1 MDDLDFLKTHAP
13 AAESPGLDTT
23 ARARAALLARI
34 DAEEATLAASA
45 LAQGADRRPPRRSHR
60 HVWRWAGVAAACAAA
75 VAMAGAFLLDGGPAR
90 PDTAAAS
97 ALHKAAVVALKQ
109 PSPAPLDAGQYVYV
123 KSEGVGLITASLANG
138 ATVNARATSVRE
150 VWMGADSQL
159 RETSGKPEFVTAKD
173 RQAWIDAG
181 RPQFYQPG
189 TSTES
194 LGAYK
199 PLDLPT
205 NPTILYAKLKLQ
217 AIGHGTG
224 LYNEMFVLVGDDL
237 RETATLPAVRAALY
251 EAAARIPGVELM
263 GNVTDPAGRPGVA
276 VAMTDTTGHTRQV
289 LTLDPKTSQLL
300 DDAETV
306 TAGNQFGWPDG
317 TLMGRT
323 TYLVN
328 AVVGSNS
335 ELPGGQK

>member
-1 MDDLDFLKTHAP
+1 MDDLEFLKTHP
-13 AAESPGLDTT
+13 PLTVGPSDAATS
-23 ARARAALLARI
+23 AARAALRERI
-34 DAEEATLAASA
+34 DAEGTPQASAQPRSRRRTWRWVAAAAATLA
-45 LAQGADRRPPRRSHR
+45 
-60 HVWRWAGVAAACAAA
+60 VAAAGAYVVLGGVNRPATAAAA
-75 VAMAGAFLLDGGPAR
+75 VLHQ
-90 PDTAAAS
+90 AAATARS
-97 ALHKAAVVALKQ
+97 Q
-109 PSPAPLDAGQYVYV
+109 PSPTPLAAGEYLYV
-123 KSEGVGLITASLANG
+123 KSEGVGLITTSLANG

-205 NPTILYAKLKLQ
+205 NPTILYAQLKLE

-251 EAAARIPGVELM
+251 EVAARIPGVELV
-263 GNVTDPAGRPGVA
+263 GNVTDPAGRAGVA
-276 VAMTDTTGHTRQV
+276 VAMTDATSHTRQV
-289 LTLDPKTSQLL
+289 LTLDPQTSQLL
-300 DDAETV
+300 DEAETV
-306 TAGNQFGWPDG
+306 TAGNEFGWPDG

-323 TYLVN
+323 TYLVS

-335 ELPGGQK
+335 ELPPSGNTTPTSSAQP